1 MIVKKKTLGIGA
13 AAFAAVA
20 ALVFVLV
27 PLWGMQT
34 QTTLGEN
41 QSYVYAYVSEIRG
54 NELTYTELE
63 ESVVTAYLEQ
73 QEATEKTEAEEDGIS
88 ADGSGDKGMESTK
101 EWQNDGEMPDRPD
114 GEAPSGEAPN
124 GEAPNGETPSGE
136 ALGGGMP
143 DGESPSGER
152 QSGEFRRRN
161 TETTTTLIPVGVTV
175 HTQSD
180 TKTTFRRLASGDIIK
195 LLMETSEDGEEV
207 ITEIWM
213 L

>member
-13 AAFAAVA
+13 VAFAAVA

-27 PLWGMQT
+27 PLWEMQT

-73 QEATEKTEAEEDGIS
+73 Q
-88 ADGSGDKGMESTK
+88 
-101 EWQNDGEMPDRPD
+101 NDGEMPGRPD
-114 GEAPSGEAPN
+114 
-124 GEAPNGETPSGE
+124 
-136 ALGGGMP
+136 
-143 DGESPSGER
+143 DESPSGER
-152 QSGEFRRRN
+152 QSGEFGRRN

-180 TKTTFRRLASGDIIK
+180 TKTTFSRL
-195 LLMETSEDGEEV
+195 ETL
-207 ITEIWM
+207 TQ
-213 L
+213 